1 MAALLARCAITSALC
16 IVMSGPSGH
25 FITMQHIAH
34 AANKT
39 CMAAAHVN
47 DSAGVLSP
55 AKGPAVSS
63 YSVTA
68 PSPAHASVAPTPSAA
83 TASTPVRS
91 FLKAGAPPP
100 PPQGL
105 AGHPGIVHIPSNLEN
120 VRFLP
125 APYFPWRCDP
135 FVSWVP
141 RRHDACAA
149 LKLHV
154 SACVWAAGH
163 QHRQHRHRICSDRS
177 SEEEERH
184 RHCSANSNWRSCPHR
199 CAEIDQMMCT
209 VAKCMLAGMVEFLGF
224 QSEGTCS
231 VP

>member
-1 MAALLARCAITSALC
+1 MLSISALSENFHHLLQHPIKLYPHALDCSGLVASQNIAAALVEVLRRYGSRVLHSWRDVPLHLC
-16 IVMSGPSGH
+16 SVLSCLGPLGH

-39 CMAAAHVN
+39 RMAAPHVN
-47 DSAGVLSP
+47 DCAGVPSP

-83 TASTPVRS
+83 TASTPVQS

-100 PPQGL
+100 PPQVL
-105 AGHPGIVHIPSNLEN
+105 AGHPRIVQIPSNLEN

-135 FVSWVP
+135 LVSWVP
-141 RRHDACAA
+141 RRHDTFAA

-163 QHRQHRHRICSDRS
+163 
-177 SEEEERH
+177 
-184 RHCSANSNWRSCPHR
+184 
-199 CAEIDQMMCT
+199 
-209 VAKCMLAGMVEFLGF
+209 
-224 QSEGTCS
+224 
-231 VP
+231 